1 MAVATLCYYS
11 AYDRQEEQPMY
22 CPNCAAQI
30 EETQK
35 YCRSCGTDVNLVS
48 QALKGQLPGKVAV
61 GIHRGHSRRLRE
73 RRREDKKPPGIEG
86 AVGTFFTGLGFV
98 FVSFAARE
106 FAPAGHIWWFW
117 LLIPAF
123 SCMGAGIGQFLKL
136 REQRWQQQ
144 GSQFDSTP
152 GQPTFT
158 SPTTRM
164 PEISAPTTSDPSSP
178 SSVTEHTTKH
188 LDPSRSN

>member
-1 MAVATLCYYS
+1 
-11 AYDRQEEQPMY
+11 MY

-35 YCRSCGTDVNLVS
+35 YCRSCGTDVSLVS
-48 QALKGQLPGKVAV
+48 QALKGQLPSRGPA
-61 GIHRGHSRRLRE
+61 GIHLGHRERLRE
-73 RRREDKKPPGIEG
+73 RRREDKKPPSIEG
-86 AVGTFFTGLGFV
+86 AVRSFFTGLGFV

-106 FAPAGHIWWFW
+106 FAPAGEIWWFW

-144 GSQFDSTP
+144 GSQFDSMP
-152 GQPTFT
+152 NQPTFT

-164 PEISAPTTSDPSSP
+164 PEISAPTTSDLASP

>member
-1 MAVATLCYYS
+1 
-11 AYDRQEEQPMY
+11 MY

-35 YCRSCGTDVNLVS
+35 YCRSCGTDVGLVS
-48 QALKGQLPGKVAV
+48 QALKGQLPSKGAV
-61 GIHRGHSRRLRE
+61 GIHRGHSGRLRE
-73 RRREDKKPPGIEG
+73 RRREDKRPPSIEG
-86 AVGTFFTGLGFV
+86 AVSSFFIGIGFV
-98 FVSFAARE
+98 FVSFAARG
-106 FAPAGHIWWFW
+106 FAPAGEIWWFW

-123 SCMGAGIGQFLKL
+123 AHMGTGIGQFLKL
-136 REQRWQQQ
+136 REQRRQRQ
-144 GSQFDSTP
+144 GSQFDSMP
-152 GQPTFT
+152 SQPTFT

-164 PEISAPTTSDPSSP
+164 PEISAQTTSDPPSS

>member
-1 MAVATLCYYS
+1 
-11 AYDRQEEQPMY
+11 MY

-35 YCRSCGTDVNLVS
+35 YCRSCGTDVGLVS
-48 QALKGQLPGKVAV
+48 QALKGQLPGRGAV
-61 GIHRGHSRRLRE
+61 GVHLRHGGRLRE
-73 RRREDKKPPGIEG
+73 RRHEDKKPPSIEG
-86 AVGTFFTGLGFV
+86 AVRSFFTGLGFV
-98 FVSFAARE
+98 FVSLAARE
-106 FAPAGHIWWFW
+106 FAPAGEIWWFW

-136 REQRWQQQ
+136 REQRRQQQ
-144 GSQFDSTP
+144 GSQFDSMP
-152 GQPTFT
+152 CQPTFT

-164 PEISAPTTSDPSSP
+164 PEISAQTTPDPASP
-178 SSVTEHTTKH
+178 SSITEHTTKH

>member
-1 MAVATLCYYS
+1 
-11 AYDRQEEQPMY
+11 MY

-35 YCRSCGTDVNLVS
+35 YCRSCGTDVSLVS
-48 QALKGQLPGKVAV
+48 QALNGQLPSRGDV
-61 GIHRGHSRRLRE
+61 GIHLGHSGRLREVRRERRLRE
-73 RRREDKKPPGIEG
+73 RRREDKPPSIEG
-86 AVGTFFTGLGFV
+86 AVRTFFTGLGFV

-106 FAPAGHIWWFW
+106 YAPAGEIWWFW

-123 SCMGAGIGQFLKL
+123 SCLGAGIGQFLKL
-136 REQRWQQQ
+136 REQRRQQQ
-144 GSQFDSTP
+144 GSQFDSMP
-152 GQPTFT
+152 SQPTFT

-164 PEISAPTTSDPSSP
+164 PEISVQITPDPPSP
-178 SSVTEHTTKH
+178 SGVTEHTTKH

>member
-1 MAVATLCYYS
+1 MAVATLWYYP
-11 AYDRQEEQPMY
+11 AYDHKEEQPMY

-35 YCRSCGTDVNLVS
+35 YCRSCGTDMSLVS
-48 QALKGQLPGKVAV
+48 HALKGQLPSRDAV
-61 GIHRGHSRRLRE
+61 GKHRGHSGRLRE
-73 RRREDKKPPGIEG
+73 RRREDKKPPNIEG
-86 AVGTFFTGLGFV
+86 AVRSFFTGLGFV

-106 FAPAGHIWWFW
+106 FAPAGEIWWFW

-123 SCMGAGIGQFLKL
+123 SCMGTGIGQFLKL
-136 REQRWQQQ
+136 REQHRQQQ
-144 GSQFDSTP
+144 GAQFDSMP

-158 SPTTRM
+158 SATSRM
-164 PEISAPTTSDPSSP
+164 PEISAQTTSDPSSS

>member
-1 MAVATLCYYS
+1 
-11 AYDRQEEQPMY
+11 MY
-22 CPNCAAQI
+22 CPNCASQI

-35 YCRSCGTDVNLVS
+35 YCRSCGTDVSLIS
-48 QALKGQLPGKVAV
+48 QALKGQLPSRDAV
-61 GIHRGHSRRLRE
+61 GIHRGHRGRLRE
-73 RRREDKKPPGIEG
+73 RRREDKTPPSIDG
-86 AVGTFFTGLGFV
+86 AVRTFFTGLGFV

-106 FAPAGHIWWFW
+106 FAPAGKIWWFW

-136 REQRWQQQ
+136 REQRGQQQ
-144 GSQFDSTP
+144 GSQFDSMP
-152 GQPTFT
+152 SQPTFT
-158 SPTTRM
+158 SSTTRM
-164 PEISAPTTSDPSSP
+164 PEISAQTTSDPPSS

>member
-1 MAVATLCYYS
+1 
-11 AYDRQEEQPMY
+11 MY
-22 CPNCAAQI
+22 CPNCASQI

-35 YCRSCGTDVNLVS
+35 YCRSCGANVSLVS
-48 QALKGQLPGKVAV
+48 QALEGQLPGKVTV
-61 GIHRGHSRRLRE
+61 GIHQGHSGRLRE
-73 RRREDKKPPGIEG
+73 RRREDRKTPSIEG
-86 AVGTFFTGLGFV
+86 AVRSFFTGLGFV

-106 FAPAGHIWWFW
+106 FAPAGEIWWFW

-136 REQRWQQQ
+136 REQRRRQQR
-144 GSQFDSTP
+144 SQFDSMTS
-152 GQPTFT
+152 QPTFT

-164 PEISAPTTSDPSSP
+164 PEISGPTTSEPPSP
-178 SSVTEHTTKH
+178 SSIIEHTTKH